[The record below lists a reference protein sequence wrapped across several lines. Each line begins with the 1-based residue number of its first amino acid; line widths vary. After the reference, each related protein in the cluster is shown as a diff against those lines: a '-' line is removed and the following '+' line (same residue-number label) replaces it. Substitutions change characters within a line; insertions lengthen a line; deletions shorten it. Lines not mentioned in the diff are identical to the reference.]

1 MAAVLPQRRV
11 MTTDG
16 QAQVVERRTFGPMLD
31 CQRDW
36 LSLVAVVDLADG
48 WRHKVV
54 LVAD

>member
-36 LSLVAVVDLADG
+36 LSLVAVVDLVDG